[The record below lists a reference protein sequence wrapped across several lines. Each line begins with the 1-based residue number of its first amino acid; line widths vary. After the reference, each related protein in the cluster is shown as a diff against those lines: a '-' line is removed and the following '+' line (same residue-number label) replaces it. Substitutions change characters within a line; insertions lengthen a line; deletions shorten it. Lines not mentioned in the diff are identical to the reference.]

1 MQPISLWLVVVRQSS
16 SRVAEDGKI
25 LKWHFYRKLGL
36 MLLWA
41 KITSIRR
48 TESET
53 QKLVVCSLIAAPNGS
68 ILGTLTARVIG
79 ISEGLLLFNAFI
91 FLITLGRLSMSYRC
105 QAKTWRGQVTPEVSQ
120 GAFSRAG
127 ICVGCR
133 KQCLGITVLQ
143 LMCLRKEFALA
154 FPPG

>member
-1 MQPISLWLVVVRQSS
+1 MVRQSSS

-41 KITSIRR
+41 KIASIRR

-68 ILGTLTARVIG
+68 ILSILTARVIG
-79 ISEGLLLFNAFI
+79 ISEGLLIFNAFI

-105 QAKTWRGQVTPEVSQ
+105 QGKTRRGQVTPVVSQ

-133 KQCLGITVLQ
+133 KQCLGIAVLR
-143 LMCLRKEFALA
+143 LMCLRKDFAPA
-154 FPPG
+154 FLPG